1 MSGWTR
7 SETRSPE
14 TGLEPAYGFEQRL
27 LGLIDGSPGPL
38 GLTAIVVGMHTVSV
52 LAIGLAVYATTR
64 TTARLLPWLGIA
76 SGLAVVAL
84 GAVGSLAVLVAG
96 TVVTVRAVLAV

>member
-52 LAIGLAVYATTR
+52 LAIGLVVYATTR

-84 GAVGSLAVLVAG
+84 VGSLAVLVAG